1 MTYIRMKCD
10 QEKRRYTNLE
20 GNREKGTVHFDLGG
34 TELREYGGETFEQQ
48 HKGQERF
55 QDKGRME
62 EDSRMRNNINKVMEK
77 WRSIACMERGVTRC

>member
-1 MTYIRMKCD
+1 MIKKGDTL
-10 QEKRRYTNLE
+10 TLE
-20 GNREKGTVHFDLGG
+20 EQEKGTVHFDLGG

-62 EDSRMRNNINKVMEK
+62 EDSRMRE
-77 WRSIACMERGVTRC
+77 

>member
-10 QEKRRYTNLE
+10 LGRRYTDLR
-20 GNREKGTVHFDLGG
+20 GTGTVHFDLGG

-62 EDSRMRNNINKVMEK
+62 EDSRMRE
-77 WRSIACMERGVTRC
+77 